1 MTLKEFMVVVNEVLY
16 YEYQI
21 ELYWVLFYNLD
32 VVRLIEGI
40 DKNILICYTLDTVKK
55 GITKNE
61 WNEYTKN
68 WP

>member
-1 MTLKEFMVVVNEVLY
+1 MIVRLMMKKRTKREKNNFS
-16 YEYQI
+16 
-21 ELYWVLFYNLD
+21 FYLLD
-32 VVRLIEGI
+32 VVRLILSI
-40 DKNILICYTLDTVKK
+40 DKNVLRCYTLDTVKK

>member
-1 MTLKEFMVVVNEVLY
+1 MIVTLMMEERNKREKDNFS
-16 YEYQI
+16 
-21 ELYWVLFYNLD
+21 FYLLD
-32 VVRLIEGI
+32 VVRLILTI